1 MFQSTDA
8 RVSHLHRIPARPG
21 RTTCWP
27 GWVPSDVVQAFA
39 RLDIR
44 TPWEHQ
50 AKAMDAVHA
59 GRHVLL
65 STGTASGKSLA
76 YLVPVATAT
85 RDARPDG
92 TPPDD
97 TRPTPVA
104 AHHPGG
110 GAVAGTGTT
119 ARPRLTAA
127 QLRADLGAARRTG
140 TALYLAPTK
149 ALAHDQLRACREL
162 GLDGWR
168 VTTLDGDSDDA
179 ERDWARDFGTYV
191 LTNPDMLHYSV
202 LPHHARWA
210 RLLGSLRYLVLDE
223 CHRYRGV
230 FGAHVSAIIRRLRR
244 LAALYGADPVVVATS
259 ATVDGGA
266 ELLADLAGV
275 AAEDVVTVTEDTS
288 PHGQVDLVLWRPE
301 GNHDTESAHLLADCV
316 TEGRQTVAFIASR
329 AMAERVAV
337 TAQELAGPAGR
348 IDAYR
353 AGYLP
358 PDRRRLEHDLQTGR
372 VHGVAATN
380 ALELGVDIAGL
391 DAVIVS
397 GYPGTRAAL
406 WQQAGRAGRR
416 GGDALVFLV
425 ARENPLDAYFFAHP
439 EELLDGS
446 VERTVLDP
454 ANPYVLG
461 PHLAAAAQEAAL
473 TEADATFF
481 GPAMA
486 GIADTLA
493 TQGVLRKRRAGWYWT
508 RPERAATM
516 IDIRGGGAR
525 AVDIVDRDTGRLVGV
540 ADVGSADRAVHPE
553 AVYLHQGDS
562 WKVDTLDL
570 DNFEAIVHRDR
581 PGYTTQPVSTMDIE
595 VLATAQ
601 SRPFGPAQ
609 VHRGSVR
616 LTGQVVGYLRRD
628 ELTGEVWDQT
638 PMVLPEHSLR
648 TQAMWITVP
657 DEVVRATGLS
667 QVQLAG
673 AVHAAEHT
681 AIGLLPMFASCDRW
695 DIGGVSTVFHPDT
708 GAATIFIHD
717 GQSGGSGYAAQGFR
731 IAERWWQAAYERLS
745 TCRCTDGCPSCVQSP
760 KCGNANQVLD
770 KEAARVLLHHLLP
783 VGGPEV
789 LPTSTVDALPG
800 SALDVLPTNAVR
812 SAAAGGPDLLPTD
825 AVAPTAA
832 RGPA

>member
-1 MFQSTDA
+1 M
-8 RVSHLHRIPARPG
+8 HRIPARPG
-21 RTTCWP
+21 RAVAWP
-27 GWVPSDVVQAFA
+27 DWVPADLADAFA
-39 RLDIR
+39 ERGI
-44 TPWEHQ
+44 TAPWEHQ
-50 AKAMDAVHA
+50 AVAMDAVRT

-76 YLVPVATAT
+76 YLVPVAAATRETGADPTTVRSTTVTTLHGGPTGVATAT
-85 RDARPDG
+85 
-92 TPPDD
+92 
-97 TRPTPVA
+97 
-104 AHHPGG
+104 
-110 GAVAGTGTT
+110 AV
-119 ARPRLTAA
+119 RPRLTAA
-127 QLRADLGAARRTG
+127 QLRADLGAARRSG

-149 ALAHDQLRACREL
+149 ALAHDQSRACRDL
-162 GLDGWR
+162 QLDDWR
-168 VTTLDGDSDDA
+168 VCTLDGDSDDA
-179 ERDWARDFGTYV
+179 ERAWARDFGTYV

-202 LPHHARWA
+202 LPDHARWA
-210 RLLGSLRYLVLDE
+210 RLLGSLRYIVLDE

-244 LAALYGADPVVVATS
+244 LAAMYGAEPVVIATS
-259 ATVDGGA
+259 ATLDGGA

-275 AAEDVVTVTEDTS
+275 DSGDVVTVTEDGS
-288 PHGQVDLVLWRPE
+288 PHGHVDLVLWKPE
-301 GNHDTESAHLLADCV
+301 GNHDSESAQLLADCV

-337 TAQELAGPAGR
+337 TAQELIGPLGR
-348 IDAYR
+348 VDAYR

-358 PDRRRLEHDLQTGR
+358 QDRRRLERDLQTG
-372 VHGVAATN
+372 HLQGVAATN

-416 GGDALVFLV
+416 GDDALVLLV

-439 EELLDGS
+439 DELLDGS

-461 PHLAAAAQEAAL
+461 PHLAAAAQEAPL
-473 TEADATFF
+473 TQDDTRFF

-486 GIADTLA
+486 RIADALVA
-493 TQGVLRKRRAGWYWT
+493 QGALRKRRAGWFWT

-525 AVDIVDRDTGRLVGV
+525 AIDIIDRDTGRLVGV

-562 WKVDTLDL
+562 WMVDTLDL
-570 DNFEAIVHRDR
+570 DNYEATVHRDR

-595 VLATAQ
+595 VLTTAE
-601 SRPFGPAQ
+601 SRPFGPAA

-616 LTGQVVGYLRRD
+616 LTGQVIGYLRRD

-638 PMVLPEHSLR
+638 PMVMPEHALE
-648 TQAMWITVP
+648 TQAMWITIP
-657 DEVVRATGLS
+657 EEVVSATGLTYP
-667 QVQLAG
+667 QLAG

-708 GAATIFIHD
+708 GTATIFIHD
-717 GQSGGSGYAAQGFR
+717 GQSGGSGYAAEGFR
-731 IAERWWQAAYERLS
+731 IAERWWAATYERLTS
-745 TCRCTDGCPSCVQSP
+745 CRCSDGCPSCIQSP
-760 KCGNANQVLD
+760 KCGNANQTLD
-770 KEAARVLLHHLLP
+770 KDAARLLLQHLL
-783 VGGPEV
+783 
-789 LPTSTVDALPG
+789 A
-800 SALDVLPTNAVR
+800 
-812 SAAAGGPDLLPTD
+812 
-825 AVAPTAA
+825 
-832 RGPA
+832 

>member
-8 RVSHLHRIPARPG
+8 RVSHLHRIPARAG
-21 RTTCWP
+21 RTAGWP
-27 GWVPSDVVQAFA
+27 DWVPADVIDAWAA
-39 RLDIR
+39 RGITR
-44 TPWEHQ
+44 PWEHQ
-50 AKAMDAVHA
+50 AAAMNAVHA

-76 YLVPVATAT
+76 YLVPIATAT
-85 RDARPDG
+85 RDAPQDARPAPAAATRRTSPAPSAHPARARHHGPRPDSG
-92 TPPDD
+92 PD
-97 TRPTPVA
+97 
-104 AHHPGG
+104 
-110 GAVAGTGTT
+110 AGTGGGIGPGT
-119 ARPRLTAA
+119 AVATRPRLTAA
-127 QLRADLGAARRTG
+127 QLRADLGTAHRTG

-149 ALAHDQLRACREL
+149 ALAHDQLRACHDL

-179 ERDWARDFGTYV
+179 ERAWARDFGTYV

-202 LPHHARWA
+202 LPDHGRWA
-210 RLLGSLRYLVLDE
+210 RLLGSLRYIVLDE

-259 ATVDGGA
+259 ATVDGGG

-288 PHGQVDLVLWRPE
+288 PHGQVDLVLWQPE

-337 TAQELAGPAGR
+337 TAQELAGPTGR

-353 AGYLP
+353 AGYLSQ
-358 PDRRRLEHDLQTGR
+358 DRRRLERDLQTGR
-372 VHGVAATN
+372 LHGVAATN

-416 GGDALVFLV
+416 GSDALVFLV

-446 VERTVLDP
+446 VERTILDP

-473 TEADATFF
+473 TEADARFF
-481 GPAMA
+481 GPAMP

-493 TQGVLRKRRAGWYWT
+493 AQGVLRKRRAGWYWT

-562 WKVDTLDL
+562 WMVDTLDL
-570 DNFEAIVHRDR
+570 EHYEAIVHRDR
-581 PGYTTQPVSTMDIE
+581 PGYTTQPVSTMDIA
-595 VLATAQ
+595 VLGTAEA
-601 SRPFGPAQ
+601 RPFGHDASRS
-609 VHRGSVR
+609 VDTAEICRGTVR

-628 ELTGEVWDQT
+628 ELTGEVWDRT
-638 PMVLPEHSLR
+638 PMVLPEHSLE
-648 TQAMWITVP
+648 TQAMWIRIP
-657 DEVVRATGLS
+657 EAVVRATGLTPP
-667 QVQLAG
+667 QLAG

-681 AIGLLPMFASCDRW
+681 AIGLLPLFVSCDRW

-717 GQSGGSGYAAQGFR
+717 GQSGGSGYTAQGFR
-731 IAERWWQAAYERLS
+731 IGERWWQATYERLS
-745 TCRCTDGCPSCVQSP
+745 SCRCTNGCPRCVQSP
-760 KCGNANQVLD
+760 KCGNANQTLD
-770 KEAARVLLHHLLP
+770 KEAARVLLRALLP
-783 VGGPEV
+783 
-789 LPTSTVDALPG
+789 
-800 SALDVLPTNAVR
+800 
-812 SAAAGGPDLLPTD
+812 
-825 AVAPTAA
+825 A
-832 RGPA
+832 R